1 MIFEI
6 VRTLLHYS
14 LHFLVPIL
22 LGYIFWRKNWKLASI
37 LMISTMVIDA
47 DHLLATPIFAPDRCS
62 IGFHPLHTIWAAIIY
77 VALLFV
83 PSWKFKAIAVG
94 CLFHLF
100 TDSVDCYLG
109 GLKQNIVIT
118 LSCDKPINH
127 SLQSNLFI

>member
-6 VRTLLHYS
+6 IRTLLHYS
-14 LHFLVPIL
+14 LHFLAPIL

-47 DHLLATPIFAPDRCS
+47 DHLLATPIFDPNRCS
-62 IGFHPLHTIWAAIIY
+62 VGFHPLHTVWAAIVY
-77 VALLFV
+77 VVLLFI

-109 GLKQNIVIT
+109 GLKQNTVTT
-118 LSCDKPINH
+118 LSCDKPIY
-127 SLQSNLFI
+127 SDSQSNLFI